1 MTTLAFRKNLFPATV
16 TLLLLSAPMV
26 LPLEARAAEGTRGG
40 GLGGR
45 TMLDGRPKTDLMGG
59 EGGGLVAIDADG
71 VAGAGGMGSRH
82 PGTGGAPRVTAAAGE
97 TVVTSSVTGV
107 NGTCKAPCSSSD
119 VSTAR
124 HSGGGGGAGII
135 GGADTTL
142 TVNTGITVSGG
153 AGGAGNVGTVYDIG
167 PVASNGGG
175 GGGGAGIAVRSGA
188 LTLNG
193 NVVGGAGGNSN
204 SYPGGG
210 GDGVVLGS
218 GSIAI
223 GKGVF
228 IDGGQGGV
236 RRGTALPNTASGDGG
251 AGISIGSGNVVNSG
265 IVRGGKP
272 GDRKTPAHST
282 IGEAGDALRASHD
295 TVLTNKG
302 RMNGRNAVLFEG
314 DNNTLIMWEGSSFVG
329 NVNFAGANNTL
340 TFGSDDGTTP
350 VTKAIQIESGGIL
363 NFGTNGTYA
372 VRVTPTAADR
382 LDVLTGTVR
391 LNDASVK
398 VIALDSGAELYDENR
413 DYTILHAGKGFNGD
427 TRFGSVE
434 SNLAYLTPSLKYATD
449 ATAGSSDVILTL
461 ARKSVPVEPG
471 PPSAPVPPEA
481 SDPTPPVASDPT
493 PPVAS
498 DPAPPVTSDPA
509 PPVASDP
516 APPVASDPA
525 PPAASDPAPPADS
538 DPAPPADSDPT
549 PPAASDPAPPAA
561 SDPAPPAASDPAP
574 PAASDPAPPLASDPV
589 PPVASEPAPPVQGG
603 ADQRPIRFADLIT
616 GRNAMAVSDAIESLP
631 RTHEIYRRALS
642 LPEDAPQAYFSALTG
657 EAHAS
662 TRNALAG
669 LSRPASALPL
679 SHLRANLAAGLQPGA
694 PMAAAGA
701 SDMPPAASALPASA
715 ARPIWA
721 QLVGNWQR
729 QSASNDNAAVRLH
742 TAGIFVGTDHAIG
755 DGWRLGVALGYTDSR
770 SRIDD
775 ADDRSSIASY
785 SASIYGGKAFARGTG
800 TFNLMLGASHT
811 WHDVNTRRRIAV
823 GGLDQTLRAD
833 YRAGTTQ
840 LFGELGYAMPMN
852 QTLTL
857 EPYAGLAWAGQRNRA
872 FQEKGGSAALSGD
885 SQCIRTTTTTL
896 GMRLRQAL
904 SAGAFQGTLTAGAG
918 WRRAFGNLHPVS
930 TLAFDAGEAFTVTG
944 APIARNAAL
953 LETGLQAR
961 AGRNAT
967 VGLNYAGQFGS
978 GNRDHSAMLNW
989 RWTF

>member
-1 MTTLAFRKNLFPATV
+1 MLAMTTLAFRKNLFPATV

-59 EGGGLVAIDADG
+59 EGGGLEATDVDG
-71 VAGAGGMGSRH
+71 VAGAGGMGSAH
-82 PGTGGAPRVTAAAGE
+82 PGTGGAPRMTATAGE
-97 TVVTSSVTGV
+97 TVVTSSVTGA
-107 NGTCKAPCSSSD
+107 NGTCKAPCGSYD
-119 VSTAR
+119 VGAER
-124 HSGGGGGAGII
+124 HSGGGGGVGII
-135 GGADTTL
+135 GGADTIL
-142 TVNTGITVSGG
+142 TINTGITVSGG
-153 AGGAGNVGTVYDIG
+153 AGSGGNIGTVYSWG
-167 PVASNGGG
+167 QVASNGGG
-175 GGGGAGIAVRSGA
+175 GGGGAGIAVRSGT

-193 NVVGGAGGNSN
+193 NVAGGAGGNSN

-236 RRGTALPNTASGDGG
+236 RRGVALPNTASGDGG

-272 GDRKTPAHST
+272 GGREAPAHST

-329 NVNFAGANNTL
+329 SVKFAGANNTL

-471 PPSAPVPPEA
+471 PPSAPVPPET

-498 DPAPPVTSDPA
+498 DPAPPVT
-509 PPVASDP
+509 
-516 APPVASDPA
+516 
-525 PPAASDPAPPADS
+525 
-538 DPAPPADSDPT
+538 
-549 PPAASDPAPPAA
+549 
-561 SDPAPPAASDPAP
+561 SDPAP

-642 LPEDAPQAYFSALTG
+642 LPEGAPQAYFSALTG

-679 SHLRANLAAGLQPGA
+679 SHLRANLAAGLQPGG

-701 SDMPPAASALPASA
+701 SDMPSAASALPASA

-721 QLVGNWQR
+721 QLVGNRQR

-785 SASIYGGKAFARGTG
+785 SASIYGGKAFARGADML
-800 TFNLMLGASHT
+800 NLMLGASHT

>member
-1 MTTLAFRKNLFPATV
+1 
-16 TLLLLSAPMV
+16 MV

-481 SDPTPPVASDPT
+481 SDPTPPVASDPA

-516 APPVASDPA
+516 APPAASDPA

>member
-1 MTTLAFRKNLFPATV
+1 MLAMTTLAFRKNLFPATV

-59 EGGGLVAIDADG
+59 EGGGLEATDVDG
-71 VAGAGGMGSRH
+71 VAGAGGMGSAH
-82 PGTGGAPRVTAAAGE
+82 PGTGGAPRMTATAGE
-97 TVVTSSVTGV
+97 TVVTSSVTGA
-107 NGTCKAPCSSSD
+107 NGTCKAPCGSYD
-119 VSTAR
+119 VGAER
-124 HSGGGGGAGII
+124 HSGGGGGVGII
-135 GGADTTL
+135 GGADTIL
-142 TVNTGITVSGG
+142 TINTGITVSGG
-153 AGGAGNVGTVYDIG
+153 AGSGGNIGTVYSWG
-167 PVASNGGG
+167 QVASNGGG
-175 GGGGAGIAVRSGA
+175 GGGGAGIAVRSGT

-193 NVVGGAGGNSN
+193 NVAGGAGGNSN

-236 RRGTALPNTASGDGG
+236 RRGVALPNTASGDGG

-272 GDRKTPAHST
+272 GGREAPAHST

-329 NVNFAGANNTL
+329 SVKFAGANNTL

-471 PPSAPVPPEA
+471 PPSAPVPPE
-481 SDPTPPVASDPT
+481 
-493 PPVAS
+493 
-498 DPAPPVTSDPA
+498 TSDPI
-509 PPVASDP
+509 PPV
-516 APPVASDPA
+516 
-525 PPAASDPAPPADS
+525 
-538 DPAPPADSDPT
+538 
-549 PPAASDPAPPAA
+549 
-561 SDPAPPAASDPAP
+561 
-574 PAASDPAPPLASDPV
+574 ASDPAPPLASDPV
-589 PPVASEPAPPVQGG
+589 PPVASDPMPPVASEPAPPVQGG

-642 LPEDAPQAYFSALTG
+642 LPEGAPQAYFSALTG

-785 SASIYGGKAFARGTG
+785 SASIYGGKAFARGADML
-800 TFNLMLGASHT
+800 NLMLGASHT

>member
-1 MTTLAFRKNLFPATV
+1 MLAMTTLAFRKNLFPATV

-59 EGGGLVAIDADG
+59 EGGGLEATDVDG
-71 VAGAGGMGSRH
+71 VAGAGGMGSAH
-82 PGTGGAPRVTAAAGE
+82 PGTGGAPRMTATAGE
-97 TVVTSSVTGV
+97 TVVTSSVTGA
-107 NGTCKAPCSSSD
+107 NGTCKAPCGSYD
-119 VSTAR
+119 VGAER
-124 HSGGGGGAGII
+124 HSGGGGGVGII
-135 GGADTTL
+135 GGADTIL
-142 TVNTGITVSGG
+142 TINTGITVSGG
-153 AGGAGNVGTVYDIG
+153 AGSGGNIGTVYSWG
-167 PVASNGGG
+167 QVASNGGG
-175 GGGGAGIAVRSGA
+175 GGGGAGIAVRSGT

-193 NVVGGAGGNSN
+193 NVAGGAGGNSN

-236 RRGTALPNTASGDGG
+236 RRGVALPNTASGDGG

-272 GDRKTPAHST
+272 GGREAPAHST

-329 NVNFAGANNTL
+329 SVKFAGANNTL

-471 PPSAPVPPEA
+471 PPSAPVPPET
-481 SDPTPPVASDPT
+481 SDPIPPVASDPT

-516 APPVASDPA
+516 APP
-525 PPAASDPAPPADS
+525 AAS

-549 PPAASDPAPPAA
+549 PPAASDPAPP
-561 SDPAPPAASDPAP
+561 
-574 PAASDPAPPLASDPV
+574 LASDPV
-589 PPVASEPAPPVQGG
+589 PPVASDPMPPVASEPAPPVQGG

-642 LPEDAPQAYFSALTG
+642 LPEGAPQAYFSALTG

-785 SASIYGGKAFARGTG
+785 SASIYGGKAFARGADML
-800 TFNLMLGASHT
+800 NLMLGASHT

>member
-481 SDPTPPVASDPT
+481 SDPTPPVASDPA

-516 APPVASDPA
+516 APP
-525 PPAASDPAPPADS
+525 
-538 DPAPPADSDPT
+538 
-549 PPAASDPAPPAA
+549 AASDPAPPAA
-561 SDPAPPAASDPAP
+561 SDPTP

-589 PPVASEPAPPVQGG
+589 PPVASDPMPPVASEPAPPVQGG

-642 LPEDAPQAYFSALTG
+642 LPEGAPQAYFSALTG

-785 SASIYGGKAFARGTG
+785 SASIYGGKAFARGADML
-800 TFNLMLGASHT
+800 NLMLGASHT

-961 AGRNAT
+961 AGRSAT

>member
-1 MTTLAFRKNLFPATV
+1 
-16 TLLLLSAPMV
+16 MV

-481 SDPTPPVASDPT
+481 SDPTPPVASDPA
-493 PPVAS
+493 PPVA
-498 DPAPPVTSDPA
+498 SDPA

>member
-481 SDPTPPVASDPT
+481 SDPTPPVASDPA

-516 APPVASDPA
+516 APPAASDPA

>member
-1 MTTLAFRKNLFPATV
+1 MLAMTTQTFRKNLFPATV
-16 TLLLLSAPMV
+16 TLLVLSV
-26 LPLEARAAEGTRGG
+26 PLSVPGVARADAGTRGG
-40 GLGGR
+40 GQAGAGVHDSKPNR
-45 TMLDGRPKTDLMGG
+45 AWMGG
-59 EGGGLVAIDADG
+59 EGGGLAVIDPGG
-71 VAGAGGMGSRH
+71 VAGAGGMAPQTS
-82 PGTGGAPRVTAAAGE
+82 GTGGAPGL
-97 TVVTSSVTGV
+97 TVPGYTTVLSNVTGM
-107 NGTCKAPCSSSD
+107 NGICKAPCGPNA
-119 VSTAR
+119 VGAER
-124 HSGGGGGAGII
+124 RSGGGGGVGVI
-135 GGADTTL
+135 GVADTAL
-142 TVNTGITVSGG
+142 TVMPGITVSGG
-153 AGGAGNVGTVYDIG
+153 AGAGGNIGTVYPDG
-167 PVASNGGG
+167 TVADNGGG
-175 GGGGAGIAVRSGA
+175 GGGGAGIAVQSGS
-188 LTLNG
+188 LFLYG
-193 NVVGGAGGNSN
+193 NVAGGAGGSSN

-210 GDGVVLGS
+210 GDGVVLGT
-218 GSIAI
+218 GGGII
-223 GKGVF
+223 IDKGAF
-228 IDGGQGGV
+228 IDGGKGGV
-236 RRGTALPNTASGDGG
+236 RRRGSVSPVSASGDGG
-251 AGISIGSGNVVNSG
+251 TGISIGTGDVTNNG
-265 IVRGGKP
+265 TVRGGQR
-272 GDRKTPAHST
+272 GDRESPTGST
-282 IGEAGDALRASHD
+282 FGRTGDALRANHD
-295 TVLTNKG
+295 TAVINRGLMSG
-302 RMNGRNAVLFEG
+302 LNAVLFEG
-314 DNNTLIMWEGSSFVG
+314 DDNSLIMWEGSRFVG
-329 NVNFAGANNTL
+329 DVKFAGANNWL
-340 TFGSDDGTTP
+340 KFGSGSGPSSDDTP
-350 VTKAIQIESGGIL
+350 INRAIQVEGSID
-363 NFGTNGTYA
+363 FGTNGKYV
-372 VRVTPTAADR
+372 VRVSPTTADR
-382 LDVLTGTVR
+382 VDVTGTAR
-391 LNDASVK
+391 LNGANVS
-398 VIALDSGAELYDENR
+398 IIGLPLGAELYDENH

-427 TRFGSVE
+427 TRFGDVSI
-434 SNLAYLTPSLKYATD
+434 NLAYLTPSLKYTTD
-449 ATAGSSDVILTL
+449 AMAGSSDVILTL
-461 ARKSVPVEPG
+461 ARKSVPV
-471 PPSAPVPPEA
+471 
-481 SDPTPPVASDPT
+481 
-493 PPVAS
+493 
-498 DPAPPVTSDPA
+498 
-509 PPVASDP
+509 
-516 APPVASDPA
+516 A
-525 PPAASDPAPPADS
+525 PPAPSLPT
-538 DPAPPADSDPT
+538 PPADSDPT
-549 PPAASDPAPPAA
+549 PPAASDPAPPVASEPVPPVAA
-561 SDPAPPAASDPAP
+561 APM
-574 PAASDPAPPLASDPV
+574 

-885 SQCIRTTTTTL
+885 SQCLRTATTTL

>member
-1 MTTLAFRKNLFPATV
+1 MLAMTTLAFRKNLFPATV

-59 EGGGLVAIDADG
+59 EGGGLEATDVDG
-71 VAGAGGMGSRH
+71 VAGAGGMGSAH
-82 PGTGGAPRVTAAAGE
+82 PGTGGAPRMTATAGE
-97 TVVTSSVTGV
+97 TVVTSSVTGA
-107 NGTCKAPCSSSD
+107 NGTCKAPCGSYD
-119 VSTAR
+119 AGAER
-124 HSGGGGGAGII
+124 HSGGGGGVGII
-135 GGADTTL
+135 GGADTIL
-142 TVNTGITVSGG
+142 TINTGITVSGG
-153 AGGAGNVGTVYDIG
+153 AGSGGNIGTVYSWG
-167 PVASNGGG
+167 QVASNGGG
-175 GGGGAGIAVRSGA
+175 GGGGAGIAVRSGT

-193 NVVGGAGGNSN
+193 NVAGGAGGNSN

-236 RRGTALPNTASGDGG
+236 RRGVALPNTASGDGG

-272 GDRKTPAHST
+272 GGREAPAHST

-329 NVNFAGANNTL
+329 SVKFAGANNTL

-481 SDPTPPVASDPT
+481 SDPTPPM
-493 PPVAS
+493 
-498 DPAPPVTSDPA
+498 
-509 PPVASDP
+509 ASDP

-525 PPAASDPAPPADS
+525 PP
-538 DPAPPADSDPT
+538 
-549 PPAASDPAPPAA
+549 
-561 SDPAPPAASDPAP
+561 
-574 PAASDPAPPLASDPV
+574 LASDPV
-589 PPVASEPAPPVQGG
+589 PPVASDPMPPVASEPAPPVQGG

-642 LPEDAPQAYFSALTG
+642 LPEGAPQAYFSALTG

-785 SASIYGGKAFARGTG
+785 SASIYGGKAFARGADML
-800 TFNLMLGASHT
+800 NLMLGASHT

>member
-481 SDPTPPVASDPT
+481 SDPTPPVASDPA

-498 DPAPPVTSDPA
+498 DPAPPVT
-509 PPVASDP
+509 SDP

>member
-1 MTTLAFRKNLFPATV
+1 
-16 TLLLLSAPMV
+16 
-26 LPLEARAAEGTRGG
+26 
-40 GLGGR
+40 
-45 TMLDGRPKTDLMGG
+45 
-59 EGGGLVAIDADG
+59 
-71 VAGAGGMGSRH
+71 
-82 PGTGGAPRVTAAAGE
+82 
-97 TVVTSSVTGV
+97 
-107 NGTCKAPCSSSD
+107 
-119 VSTAR
+119 
-124 HSGGGGGAGII
+124 
-135 GGADTTL
+135 
-142 TVNTGITVSGG
+142 
-153 AGGAGNVGTVYDIG
+153 
-167 PVASNGGG
+167 
-175 GGGGAGIAVRSGA
+175 
-188 LTLNG
+188 
-193 NVVGGAGGNSN
+193 
-204 SYPGGG
+204 
-210 GDGVVLGS
+210 
-218 GSIAI
+218 
-223 GKGVF
+223 
-228 IDGGQGGV
+228 
-236 RRGTALPNTASGDGG
+236 
-251 AGISIGSGNVVNSG
+251 
-265 IVRGGKP
+265 
-272 GDRKTPAHST
+272 
-282 IGEAGDALRASHD
+282 
-295 TVLTNKG
+295 
-302 RMNGRNAVLFEG
+302 
-314 DNNTLIMWEGSSFVG
+314 
-329 NVNFAGANNTL
+329 
-340 TFGSDDGTTP
+340 
-350 VTKAIQIESGGIL
+350 
-363 NFGTNGTYA
+363 
-372 VRVTPTAADR
+372 
-382 LDVLTGTVR
+382 
-391 LNDASVK
+391 
-398 VIALDSGAELYDENR
+398 
-413 DYTILHAGKGFNGD
+413 
-427 TRFGSVE
+427 
-434 SNLAYLTPSLKYATD
+434 
-449 ATAGSSDVILTL
+449 
-461 ARKSVPVEPG
+461 
-471 PPSAPVPPEA
+471 
-481 SDPTPPVASDPT
+481 
-493 PPVAS
+493 
-498 DPAPPVTSDPA
+498 
-509 PPVASDP
+509 
-516 APPVASDPA
+516 
-525 PPAASDPAPPADS
+525 
-538 DPAPPADSDPT
+538 
-549 PPAASDPAPPAA
+549 
-561 SDPAPPAASDPAP
+561 
-574 PAASDPAPPLASDPV
+574 PPLASDPV